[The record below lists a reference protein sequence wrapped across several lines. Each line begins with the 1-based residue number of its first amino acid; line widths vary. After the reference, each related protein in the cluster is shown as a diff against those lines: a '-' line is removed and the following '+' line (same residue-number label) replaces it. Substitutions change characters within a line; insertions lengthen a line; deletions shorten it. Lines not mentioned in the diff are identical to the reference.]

1 MSSTPFAE
9 AQLSES
15 VSKLASTGEPKIHL
29 YTVGTPNGHK
39 ASILLEELIAAY
51 PNDKNAPLY
60 DFIPISFAENTQ
72 KTPEFL
78 KINPNGRIPALIDDN
93 VQVEGGKGH
102 NVFESVSIML
112 WLVEKYDKE
121 NKFWF
126 GQEESVLRS
135 KGFSWMF
142 FGHGGIGPMQG
153 QANHFFRYAPE
164 KIPYGIKRY
173 QEETKRLYSVLEDG
187 LKEGKGEYLVGD
199 KFTIVDMS
207 IFPWV
212 RGHNWCGVEDMSAY
226 PLVNKWLERIE
237 ARPGTYAGLGI
248 PSRAPTKKLSKEE
261 EEAKAEEAKK
271 WIHSK

>member
-1 MSSTPFAE
+1 MTIFRQSIGSISSLLARSSTPSTVPIRFISKSYTTMSSSPFAQ

-15 VSKLASTGEPKIHL
+15 VSKLATTGEPKIHL

-135 KGFSWMF
+135 KGFSWMV
-142 FGHGGIGPMQG
+142 
-153 QANHFFRYAPE
+153 
-164 KIPYGIKRY
+164 
-173 QEETKRLYSVLEDG
+173 SVISSVSGDRKCRE
-187 LKEGKGEYLVGD
+187 LV
-199 KFTIVDMS
+199 
-207 IFPWV
+207 
-212 RGHNWCGVEDMSAY
+212 
-226 PLVNKWLERIE
+226 
-237 ARPGTYAGLGI
+237 
-248 PSRAPTKKLSKEE
+248 
-261 EEAKAEEAKK
+261 
-271 WIHSK
+271 